1 MRTLV
6 VIEGELELA
15 ANNYANDTF
24 GFVCVIVV
32 WKVFKCQPT
41 VKTATVKAWSICEVL
56 YLADVSGTTISL
68 EIYHFCQAF
77 ARIVSMISPILQQLV
92 KTMDFD

>member
-6 VIEGELELA
+6 VIKGELELA

-32 WKVFKCQPT
+32 
-41 VKTATVKAWSICEVL
+41 
-56 YLADVSGTTISL
+56 
-68 EIYHFCQAF
+68 
-77 ARIVSMISPILQQLV
+77 
-92 KTMDFD
+92 